1 MEKQDKKDQLR
12 FKSTYDLRSKII
24 EVYEEEG
31 MEGLQNY
38 LKKEFKSHRPLQI
51 GEKSA
56 TIFDF
61 QLLNLRNNKPG
72 DIIIDYQNNPTLQN
86 SMLLLTM
93 NLIEI
98 EPKMQLVIRKE
109 QS

>member
-1 MEKQDKKDQLR
+1 MEKQNKKDQLR
-12 FKSTYDLRSKII
+12 FKSTYDLRRKII
-24 EVYEEEG
+24 EVYKEEG

-38 LKKEFKSHRPLQI
+38 LKKEFKHHRTLQI
-51 GEKSA
+51 GEKSS

-61 QLLNLRNNKPG
+61 QLLNFRNNKPA